1 MSNFQFP
8 RRANRR
14 TENDRTIASPATTQL
29 LPRQDKRADETST
42 APPPEDNTP
51 LQLNSFFDRAPIPIN
66 ARNYLRRTSDCG
78 FTPGGSEPSGT
89 LLCYFASGRRDGVA
103 SRRNE
108 HWNAI
113 GNYRVRF
120 DRVPEA
126 VWLGLP
132 FDRGGHVRGG
142 TILMV
147 GIRVDDRV
155 RLPD

>member
-66 ARNYLRRTSDCG
+66 APAC
-78 FTPGGSEPSGT
+78 PGRGEKTMSTNDAAATAP
-89 LLCYFASGRRDGVA
+89 D
-103 SRRNE
+103 
-108 HWNAI
+108 
-113 GNYRVRF
+113 
-120 DRVPEA
+120 EA
-126 VWLGLP
+126 VVMRCGHCNQEMIEITRNAYYV
-132 FDRGGHVRGG
+132 FYQCACKRHRGIDWDWKHALVNGVEYE
-142 TILMV
+142 LAAC
-147 GIRVDDRV
+147 
-155 RLPD
+155 PDTY